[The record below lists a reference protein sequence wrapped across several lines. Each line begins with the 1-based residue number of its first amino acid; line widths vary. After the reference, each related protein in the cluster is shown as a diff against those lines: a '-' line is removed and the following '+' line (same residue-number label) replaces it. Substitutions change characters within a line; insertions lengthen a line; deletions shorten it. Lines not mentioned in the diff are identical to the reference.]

1 MSTPN
6 IVTLFTLAV
15 SFILQ
20 YNNPCL
26 GYWSDLAPPFHIPN
40 KVVKQISA
48 DDTHCKARVGKVG
61 RSQDFFWPK
70 FIDTRLFRRWSCS
83 FQLKLYRLWDLKHTI
98 LYGILFTQRRRCVF
112 GHTSYTIGTSKLRN

>member
-61 RSQDFFWPK
+61 RSQGFFLPYQYLTALWNSYLALEEVSLE
-70 FIDTRLFRRWSCS
+70 IGLFWG
-83 FQLKLYRLWDLKHTI
+83 FET
-98 LYGILFTQRRRCVF
+98 
-112 GHTSYTIGTSKLRN
+112 